1 MSPPKQ
7 TVYAVIT
14 HGSSPRVS
22 RSAAPMSG
30 SATFTT
36 VTSRMS
42 ISWATA
48 SSASAT
54 WRALAG
60 AGAAPRPALVTGEA
74 VIGSPPHR
82 LTRTLIYE
90 LLSSDGTQVTRTG

>member
-22 RSAAPMSG
+22 RSATPMSG

-42 ISWATA
+42 MSWATD
-48 SSASAT
+48 SSTRAT
-54 WRALAG
+54 WRDLAG
-60 AGAAPRPALVTGEA
+60 PGAVPAPWPAPVTGAA
-74 VIGSPPHR
+74 VIVILPP
-82 LTRTLIYE
+82 LTRTSIYD
-90 LLSSDGTQVTRTG
+90 LLDFRRYRHQLV